1 MTHRTAILFC
11 TFLLLAAC
19 GKSTEEPPKLFKDQI
34 ETLDKAKAVELDV
47 EKQAEDTRKAT
58 EEQTK

>member
-11 TFLLLAAC
+11 TFFLLAAC
-19 GKSTEEPPKLFKDQI
+19 GKSTEEPPKLFKGQI
-34 ETLDKAKAVELDV
+34 ETLDKAKAVDATV
-47 EKQAEDTRKAT
+47 KQQAEDTRKVT